1 MNTLR
6 TELFRV
12 VKLVFLILLGFFF
25 LAFGTYLLIAAYHLK
40 DPFNKQKKKRR
51 DMGGV
56 GRGVKDPFNFIMT
69 FFASNLI
76 ILISVSLLIGFF
88 IRLFRP
94 EKTSD
99 NDVK

>member
-40 DPFNKQKKKRR
+40 DPFN
-51 DMGGV
+51 
-56 GRGVKDPFNFIMT
+56 FIMT